1 MMGHNFIYHEGRKRY
16 SQFLPL
22 KLTSSE
28 MLEHEKY
35 ASKNLRKIIVGSDTF
50 LFLTYLKLC

>member
-22 KLTSSE
+22 KLTSE

-35 ASKNLRKIIVGSDTF
+35 ASKNLRK
-50 LFLTYLKLC
+50 L

>member
-1 MMGHNFIYHEGRKRY
+1 MMVIILYIAEGRKRY

-35 ASKNLRKIIVGSDTF
+35 RLKIWE
-50 LFLTYLKLC
+50 KL

>member
-22 KLTSSE
+22 KLTSSSE

-50 LFLTYLKLC
+50 LF